1 MIVLNLCCDS
11 DHGFEGWFA
20 SAEAFESQRA
30 GGRVACPICG
40 SVGVARRPS
49 APYVQRG
56 DKVGE
61 SAAEKSSTTAES
73 RQPVAK
79 VPVASMQAAILKLV
93 REIASS
99 AENVG
104 KAFPEE
110 VRKIHY
116 GEAEERSIRGEASLE
131 EANALLEEGIL
142 VVPVPWPDD
151 DTLH

>member
-11 DHGFEGWFA
+11 NHMFEGWFVC
-20 SAEAFESQRA
+20 AEDFESQLVI
-30 GGRVACPICG
+30 GKVLCPLCG
-40 SVGVARRPS
+40 SSAIARRPS

-56 DKVGE
+56 
-61 SAAEKSSTTAES
+61 EKSTEQGGAKDEP

-79 VPVASMQAAILKLV
+79 LPDATMQAAVLKLV
-93 REIASS
+93 REMVNS

-110 VRKIHY
+110 ARKIHY
-116 GEAEERSIRGEASLE
+116 GEAEERSIRGVASLD
-131 EANALLEEGIL
+131 EADALLEEGIL
-142 VVPVPWPDD
+142 VVPLPWPGD